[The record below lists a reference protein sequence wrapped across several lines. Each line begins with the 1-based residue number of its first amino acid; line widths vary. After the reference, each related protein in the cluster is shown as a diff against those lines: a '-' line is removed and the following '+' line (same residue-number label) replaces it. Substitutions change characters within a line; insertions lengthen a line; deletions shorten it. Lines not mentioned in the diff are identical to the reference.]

1 MAANK
6 RLRPGIT
13 TGASAAAA
21 AQAAVLMLFRR
32 EEILS
37 AKITNPLGQEII
49 VPVKSVAL
57 CGAGAAFPGA
67 GAVLHRERASATV
80 IKDGG
85 DDPDVTS
92 GLEII
97 ATVSKA
103 PAGIII
109 TGGPG
114 VGTVTK
120 PGLQVPVGEPAIN
133 PVPREMIAAAVKP
146 YLPEGA
152 GVHIEVSV
160 PGGAEAAR
168 KTLNPKLGIEGG
180 ISVLGTTGIVEPMSE
195 EAFKRSLVP
204 QITMAKAYGYS
215 SICLTPGRLGERWA
229 ADILGISAEAVVQMS
244 NFVGYM
250 LNACVAQGI
259 KNVILTGHHSKLTK
273 VAAGCFHTHN
283 KVADARLETLAAYA
297 GLLGGGPPAISE
309 LLAANTS
316 EGALEILRR
325 HELTG
330 VMPLIA
336 AKAAQRAMEHVFGE
350 LKVGV
355 VMFTMS
361 GEVLAA
367 DGNAMEIG
375 REMQWQIQ
383 SGSSE

>member
-1 MAANK
+1 MAASK

-37 AKITNPLGQEII
+37 AKVTNPQGRELV
-49 VPVKSVAL
+49 VPVKAVAL
-57 CGAGAAFPGA
+57 HQESAT
-67 GAVLHRERASATV
+67 ATV

-85 DDPDVTS
+85 DDPDITT
-92 GLEII
+92 GLEI
-97 ATVSKA
+97 TVTVRKI
-103 PAGIII
+103 PTGIMI

-133 PVPREMIAAAVKP
+133 PVPREMMASAVKP
-146 YLPEGA
+146 FLPEGT
-152 GVHIEVSV
+152 GVCIEVSV
-160 PGGAEAAR
+160 PGGVEAAR
-168 KTLNPKLGIEGG
+168 RTLNPKLGITGG
-180 ISVLGTTGIVEPMSE
+180 ISILGTTGIVEPMSE
-195 EAFKRSLVP
+195 EAFKRSLAP
-204 QITMAKAYGYS
+204 QITMAKAHGFTT
-215 SICLTPGRLGERWA
+215 ICLTPGRLGERWA
-229 ADILGISAEAVVQMS
+229 ADILGIPGEAVVQMS

-250 LNACVAQGI
+250 LNSCVTQGI
-259 KNVILTGHHSKLTK
+259 RNVILIGHHSKLTK

-297 GLLGGGPPAISE
+297 GLLGAGAPVIGE

-325 HELTG
+325 HNLMG

-336 AKAAQRAMEHVFGE
+336 AKAAARAMEHVFGD
-350 LKVGV
+350 LRVGV

-367 DGNAMEIG
+367 DANAVEIG
-375 REMQWQIQ
+375 RELGWQIRL
-383 SGSSE
+383 SSSE